1 MFTRSLPRFRLH
13 ILRVIAGSCVL
24 VFSTAFAITDAD
36 GDGYDEVWQSLHG
49 VTVAEMPLDSDFDGD
64 GSSNLTESEAGT
76 DPRDPDDYLRV
87 TGTTLSSKTRSLMV
101 DSKSGKRYQLR
112 SSPLPGGPTWTDAG
126 TPETGTGS
134 IPSLIPV
141 S

>member
-13 ILRVIAGSCVL
+13 ILRVIAGSCGL

-36 GDGYDEVWQSLHG
+36 GDGYDDVWQSLHG
-49 VTVAEMPLDSDFDGD
+49 VTVAEMPLDGDFDGD

-87 TGTTLSSKTRSLMV
+87 TGTTLSSATLSLMV
-101 DSKSGKRYQLR
+101 DSKNGKRYHTGDRHRLD
-112 SSPLPGGPTWTDAG
+112 PL
-126 TPETGTGS
+126 S
-134 IPSLIPV
+134 
-141 S
+141 